1 MCFFHHDLSH
11 ICVTLEYIY
20 YRSLPSGVVQFIIHI
35 LMAAQLAS
43 VTEEDLSNIKTQFL
57 SHSPVLKMLS
67 QMVTAEQKQW
77 VTRADIADV

>member
-20 YRSLPSGVVQFIIHI
+20 HCSLPSRVVQFIIHI

-43 VTEEDLSNIKTQFL
+43 VTEEDISNIKSQFL